1 MPLPICVLKNGIP
14 VRRTKLA
21 MPWVPRGRLEA
32 APNMISGR
40 FALMI
45 ISAARSSAVRCAT
58 GISIGWTGTTG
69 TSGTSSPAMSSGNS
83 RCTGPG
89 RSSIAV
95 RKASRTS
102 VGIEAALT
110 ICRVILVSGF
120 IEAMTSTIWKRAWRL
135 LMIAFWPVMI
145 TIGMAPRWA

>member
-1 MPLPICVLKNGIP
+1 M
-14 VRRTKLA
+14 
-21 MPWVPRGRLEA
+21 PRGRLDA

-58 GISIGWTGTTG
+58 GISIGCTGTTG
-69 TSGTSSPAMSSGNS
+69 TSGTASPAISSGS
-83 RCTGPG
+83 SSSTGPG

-95 RKASRTS
+95 RKASRTI
-102 VGIEAALT
+102 VGMLAALT
-110 ICRVILVSGF
+110 IWRAALVSGF

-135 LMIAFWPVMI
+135 LMIAFCPVI
-145 TIGMAPRWA
+145 RIIGMAPRWA